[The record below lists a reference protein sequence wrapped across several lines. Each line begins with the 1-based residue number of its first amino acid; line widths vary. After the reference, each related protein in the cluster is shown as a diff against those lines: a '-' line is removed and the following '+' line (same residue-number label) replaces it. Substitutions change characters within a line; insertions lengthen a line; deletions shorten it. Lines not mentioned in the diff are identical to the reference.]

1 MRFGTIYLV
10 FGKLY
15 LVFWNLDVVLGV
27 WDGVFE
33 NLQRKLIRQEVPA
46 IIKVQPT
53 AVGLCSPSVR
63 FSLIHSKRG
72 LQVGKRLI

>member
-1 MRFGTIYLV
+1 MDVV
-10 FGKLY
+10 FGIRDGEF
-15 LVFWNLDVVLGV
+15 VV
-27 WDGVFE
+27 WDVVFE